1 MASPAATSPAYLL
14 QFQLLKTSN
23 PFMLRTLRV
32 PGSSTFEDL
41 HLAILAAFQWSYRTE
56 NTWFFSVFSREL
68 FTAGLLPEDL
78 KVLLTIVSNKSAL
91 NDNDNV
97 TGTWFECGE
106 TVKLSEIFEAFRYR
120 ERPLAYLPESNGA
133 LFSIHVLGT
142 ITMDTTIGIGYLGGQ
157 GQTMYEDWDSLYGG
171 RSSWDLNNDVV
182 RERVS

>member
-1 MASPAATSPAYLL
+1 MVIQNRKHVVLL
-14 QFQLLKTSN
+14 
-23 PFMLRTLRV
+23 R
-32 PGSSTFEDL
+32 
-41 HLAILAAFQWSYRTE
+41 
-56 NTWFFSVFSREL
+56 
-68 FTAGLLPEDL
+68 LLPRA
-78 KVLLTIVSNKSAL
+78 IHSWSAPRGSQSPSHHISNKSAL